1 MLMPIGTFLAGC
13 VIGRWNSNRGAKKK
27 WEKEKKELT
36 QYMQLQV
43 KFSYTTTYM
52 ALFLDT
58 KHLSHTT
65 TRIHNQEEI
74 YRQREKQ
81 WQAEYQKL
89 YKAYEEMEKETVERD
104 YEEFK
109 APDTNNDDMISRAEF
124 NIYVKKYLS
133 SFPELSERD
142 FPRFEEF
149 DLDGDGI
156 VSFEEWQQFLY
167 LQKQKEAAAAAK
179 GQQQQKGQY
188 QDLLNSMYEQSASS
202 NSFNSL
208 NEHIQGGHRGR
219 RRVWKQQIDS
229 NFMLIILVISLQS
242 LVADKF

>member
-1 MLMPIGTFLAGC
+1 MG
-13 VIGRWNSNRGAKKK
+13 
-27 WEKEKKELT
+27 
-36 QYMQLQV
+36 
-43 KFSYTTTYM
+43 
-52 ALFLDT
+52 
-58 KHLSHTT
+58 
-65 TRIHNQEEI
+65 
-74 YRQREKQ
+74 
-81 WQAEYQKL
+81 L

-167 LQKQKEAAAAAK
+167 LQKQKEAAATQGGK
-179 GQQQQKGQY
+179 QQKGQ
-188 QDLLNSMYEQSASS
+188 
-202 NSFNSL
+202 
-208 NEHIQGGHRGR
+208 
-219 RRVWKQQIDS
+219 VC
-229 NFMLIILVISLQS
+229 
-242 LVADKF
+242 

>member
-1 MLMPIGTFLAGC
+1 
-13 VIGRWNSNRGAKKK
+13 
-27 WEKEKKELT
+27 
-36 QYMQLQV
+36 
-43 KFSYTTTYM
+43 
-52 ALFLDT
+52 
-58 KHLSHTT
+58 
-65 TRIHNQEEI
+65 
-74 YRQREKQ
+74 
-81 WQAEYQKL
+81 
-89 YKAYEEMEKETVERD
+89 MEKETVERD

-133 SFPELSERD
+133 SFPELSEKD
-142 FPRFEEF
+142 FPKFEEF

-208 NEHIQGGHRGR
+208 NENIQGGHRGR
-219 RRVWKQQIDS
+219 RRI
-229 NFMLIILVISLQS
+229 
-242 LVADKF
+242 